1 MRQIKFF
8 IPLAVMFFTMLMLFT
23 GIAEAQGTKK
33 AKASE
38 LISDAQRAVGVVVRV
53 AKNDAALKSGKAKA
67 KPYWD
72 AMKDLNENLAKA
84 ETGLTLKDNT
94 FFSSLASASA
104 GLAQAKI
111 GITMSGSSNPSLD
124 KAMGTLSGIL
134 NTLNKNYSKEA
145 ARLKKGGK
153 LTGAEKKQLNKLI
166 AQQDA
171 LLSRLDKMEKKVSS
185 NNKAIKKGIKKIREN
200 SKKIKNSQHTVSGFV
215 GGFFAAHIMYD
226 LLWGWHWWWGPWGSW
241 APGFIDINVIVWDD
255 WVDYYDYDWDL
266 IDDYVDVTDL
276 ELDTI
281 DIDDTELLAND
292 AFLDNGD
299 FGLADGDLVEMTS
312 DLDQGWD
319 DVSTDA
325 GAEVMEGFDSNI
337 DNSAVYER
345 ELPIETFQDN
355 SMDDFDGGGYD
366 GGDFDDGGF
375 DDGGFDGGD
384 F

>member
-84 ETGLTLKDNT
+84 ETGLTLKDKT

-355 SMDDFDGGGYD
+355 SMDDFGGDFDGGGYD
-366 GGDFDDGGF
+366 GDGF
-375 DDGGFDGGD
+375 DGGGFDGGD